1 MAAADELIGFVRES
15 LERGVPR
22 ARVEEVLVEAGWS
35 RDQLRA
41 ALDAFAEIDFPVP
54 VPRPRPYLSAR
65 EAFTYLL
72 LFSMLYVSAYNLGV
86 LLFDYINRAFPDPA
100 RPVNELYASPIVRW
114 ALAALI
120 VSFPVFAYLHSTV
133 KRAVRAD
140 PAKRRSHVR
149 RWLTYATVFI
159 ASCAIIGDVIAL
171 VYNALGGEL
180 TIRFMLKVLTIG
192 LIAGTA
198 LLHYLADLRLEDTK
212 AVPDEPRWNRVLSAA
227 TIGVVAIA
235 ALAGLPVAGSPSAER
250 ARRLDGRRVDEL
262 RGIVNATN
270 VYFGRHQRLPAS
282 LGELS
287 AEGGLDV
294 LRRAADA
301 GPFEYRV
308 SGDRRYELC
317 AVFEEESRSASDSDR
332 FWAHGA
338 GRQCFQLEAKAP

>member
-15 LERGVPR
+15 LGRGVPR
-22 ARVEEVLVEAGWS
+22 ARVEEVLIEAGWS
-35 RDQLRA
+35 RDQLA
-41 ALDAFAEIDFPVP
+41 SAVHAFADIDFPVP

-100 RPVNELYASPIVRW
+100 RPINELYASQIVRW

-133 KRAVRAD
+133 DRAVRAD
-140 PAKRRSHVR
+140 PAKRRSQVR

-159 ASCAIIGDVIAL
+159 ASCVIIGDVIAL

-180 TIRFMLKVLTIG
+180 TIRFILKVLTIG

-212 AVPDEPRWNRVLSAA
+212 AVPDEPRWKRALTAT
-227 TIGVVAIA
+227 TIGVVAVV
-235 ALAGLPVAGSPSAER
+235 ALAGLPVVGSPSAER
-250 ARRLDGRRVDEL
+250 ARRLDQRRVAEL
-262 RGIVNATN
+262 RGIVDATN

-282 LGELS
+282 LEELS
-287 AEGGLDV
+287 AEGGLNV
-294 LRRAADA
+294 LTRATET
-301 GPFEYRV
+301 GSFEYRV

-317 AVFEEESRSASDSDR
+317 AVFQGETRSASETDR

-338 GRQCFQLEAKAP
+338 GRQCFDLEAKRP